1 VAAADGSLYAV
12 LCVAQSLSEIEKM
25 RAQLHITN
33 ERYNAAITSSRLGVF
48 EYDPATNRLVVD
60 SNLRLLLSGQ
70 AAEIHTLD
78 DALAYIP
85 IEDHGHIYKTLSTVL
100 TGKSQQLE
108 LEIRARSADRGLRWL
123 LVRGAFN
130 AQEQRLFGT
139 LMDVTDRK
147 VAEDDLENR
156 DRIMRAVAQASEVF
170 LHAPNWED
178 NLMSMLEELGRSAKV
193 SRVYVFKNHLAPD
206 NQTLLC
212 SQIAEWCLDPN
223 QSQMDNP
230 SLQNQDMR
238 ATGFER
244 WQHKLGGNEVLHGVV
259 ESFPES
265 ERELL
270 RAQKIQSILVAPIQV
285 NNTWWG
291 YIGFDE
297 CDLPLVWQ
305 QSMIDALKLAADI
318 LGAAIFRTEADRELE
333 AGREFI
339 LNTMTNLG
347 QGVAVVD
354 GKGKLVYVNP
364 AYAQMIGLPTEQ
376 VEGRQYTEFTPSET
390 GASVP
395 PTGSH
400 VTHLYNVDGQMIEV
414 LVTSVQR
421 VPEGKPDGAYCVI
434 ADITDRRR
442 IEEQRFELLLEKE
455 RMRLM
460 SGFIRDMSHE
470 FRTPLSI
477 IQTSL
482 YLLRR
487 KPDHPQASNR
497 LDTIGAQAARLN
509 RLVDD
514 LMLMLELEQADIVPR
529 MLSLNTLAA
538 HVLSQNV
545 PKAEAKRLTIGLQ
558 QPDGEVLVSG
568 EEGYL
573 SRAAMM
579 LVDNAIEFTPEGGNI
594 TLGVQRD
601 THYAMLR
608 VSDTGI
614 GIPPE
619 ELDNIFEHMYKVDKA
634 RNTER
639 GGLGLGLSIVRRIA
653 ALHHGQITVEST
665 PGQGSTFVLKI
676 PHPEPPSPKQ
686 PYHQTLTQ
694 EISAVLITATDE
706 VGRVETE

>member
-1 VAAADGSLYAV
+1 
-12 LCVAQSLSEIEKM
+12 
-25 RAQLHITN
+25 
-33 ERYNAAITSSRLGVF
+33 
-48 EYDPATNRLVVD
+48 
-60 SNLRLLLSGQ
+60 
-70 AAEIHTLD
+70 
-78 DALAYIP
+78 
-85 IEDHGHIYKTLSTVL
+85 
-100 TGKSQQLE
+100 
-108 LEIRARSADRGLRWL
+108 
-123 LVRGAFN
+123 
-130 AQEQRLFGT
+130 
-139 LMDVTDRK
+139 
-147 VAEDDLENR
+147 
-156 DRIMRAVAQASEVF
+156 
-170 LHAPNWED
+170 
-178 NLMSMLEELGRSAKV
+178 
-193 SRVYVFKNHLAPD
+193 
-206 NQTLLC
+206 
-212 SQIAEWCLDPN
+212 
-223 QSQMDNP
+223 
-230 SLQNQDMR
+230 
-238 ATGFER
+238 
-244 WQHKLGGNEVLHGVV
+244 
-259 ESFPES
+259 S

-376 VEGRQYTEFTPSET
+376 VEGRQYTEFTP
-390 GASVP
+390 
-395 PTGSH
+395 
-400 VTHLYNVDGQMIEV
+400 
-414 LVTSVQR
+414 
-421 VPEGKPDGAYCVI
+421 VI